1 MIAPTPFFAD
11 RGCHVK
17 ILEELKSLT
26 KRGIKVI
33 LVTYHI
39 GRNIPGFEIKRIINV
54 PWYKKLDAGPSIHK
68 YYLDILL
75 CFKALATAIR
85 FKPDIIHAHLHEG
98 VFVGK
103 FVQFFIRKPL
113 VADYQGSMTAE
124 MLDHEFLKKE
134 SLSFKLNRWL

>member
-26 KRGIKVI
+26 KRGIRVV

-39 GRNIPGFEIKRIINV
+39 GRDIPGFEIERMINI
-54 PWYKKLDAGPSIHK
+54 PWYKKLDAGPSFHK

-75 CFKALATAIR
+75 SFKALGAAIR
-85 FKPDIIHAHLHEG
+85 LKPDVIHAHLHE
-98 VFVGK
+98 
-103 FVQFFIRKPL
+103 
-113 VADYQGSMTAE
+113 AA
-124 MLDHEFLKKE
+124 FL
-134 SLSFKLNRWL
+134 